1 MTNKNHKHFI
11 QKACEQEILLVSAC
25 RPGIAGSI
33 PARRRS
39 RDTSYPNRP
48 NPRKMVSAQTVAI
61 RPAAAYSGFRFRRNG
76 RTCNMATRSPQEMLN
91 LLKQHFDLD
100 LSTEQLGQLV
110 GRTLTDRSKIS

>member
-39 RDTSYPNRP
+39 KVTSYPNRP
-48 NPRKMVSAQTVAI
+48 YPRKMVSAQTVAI
-61 RPAAAYSGFRFRRNG
+61 RPAAAYSGFRFRRIWKDLQHG
-76 RTCNMATRSPQEMLN
+76 YKITAGDAQSPQAAL
-91 LLKQHFDLD
+91 
-100 LSTEQLGQLV
+100 
-110 GRTLTDRSKIS
+110 RSRPVDGAAR